1 LLPALRAV
9 RRAADE
15 EGSGSLIYAGR
26 VVATGIHSSQL
37 TGALGREVNWDAL
50 ILQQFDNREAYE
62 RYLQDETVRAA
73 LAEFPDRFAH
83 GMRRSAIINLLLPQA
98 LLARKAQRFVTRA
111 PAILPIQPT
120 DNEADAEFA
129 GVVLPAFEDVN
140 GPGSQAIVVV
150 NLILEGD
157 ARQRAANASYSR
169 RMLDAMADLGHGPIH
184 VGEAV
189 PIDHPLEF
197 TSVALVY
204 YPGMRYFRD
213 LVLSS
218 FFQAI
223 IGDKQVA
230 DTQATITVP
239 ITDQL

>member
-1 LLPALRAV
+1 
-9 RRAADE
+9 
-15 EGSGSLIYAGR
+15 
-26 VVATGIHSSQL
+26 
-37 TGALGREVNWDAL
+37 VNWDAL
-50 ILQQFDNREAYE
+50 ILQQFENREAYD
-62 RYLQDETVRAA
+62 RYLQDDTVRAA
-73 LAEFPDRFAH
+73 LAVFPDRFAH
-83 GMRRSAIINLLLPQA
+83 GMRRSAALNLLLPQV
-98 LLARKAQRFVTRA
+98 LLVRKVQRLVTRA
-111 PAILPIQPT
+111 PAIPPFQTI
-120 DNEADAEFA
+120 DNEANAEFA
-129 GVVLPAFEDVN
+129 GVVVPAFEDVE

-157 ARQRAANASYSR
+157 ARQRAANANYSR
-169 RMLDAMADLGHGPIH
+169 RMLDAMADLGYGPIH

-213 LVLSS
+213 MVLSS
-218 FFQAI
+218 FFQEI

-239 ITDQL
+239 MTDQL